1 MPDMTRVLVSSMA
14 DTLRVVN
21 YSINFYLYCVAND
34 DIRKAAAGIIRNNFV
49 FQKLQAIFSYLCR
62 KIMTKWP

>member
-1 MPDMTRVLVSSMA
+1 MTRIVVSSMA

-34 DIRKAAAGIIRNNFV
+34 DIRKAAVAIIRNNF
-49 FQKLQAIFSYLCR
+49 IFR
-62 KIMTKWP
+62 KIQLIIGYFMSKSTTK